1 MVVVGAVEEVD
12 TEIAKFV
19 LEVLFIPQLSIFMRN
34 SVTLISTE
42 FWPKKIYCYWIHS
55 LLFSERSLQV
65 WFYLFE

>member
-19 LEVLFIPQLSIFMRN
+19 LEVLFIPQLSIFMHN
-34 SVTLISTE
+34 SVTLIANG
-42 FWPKKIYCYWIHS
+42 FWPKKYIATGFIPFCS
-55 LLFSERSLQV
+55 VSLQV